1 MMMIQIMQLLNLKT
15 MKNNLKIFLIIMM
28 KVQLHLAGVNWVQI
42 SVVLTE
48 LFCLNNYNILWR
60 LKGMQAQENILWQ
73 IIILHL
79 G

>member
-1 MMMIQIMQLLNLKT
+1 MMIQIMQLLNLKT

-48 LFCLNNYNILWR
+48 LFCLNNYNIL
-60 LKGMQAQENILWQ
+60 
-73 IIILHL
+73 
-79 G
+79 

>member
-48 LFCLNNYNILWR
+48 LFCLNNYNIL
-60 LKGMQAQENILWQ
+60 
-73 IIILHL
+73 
-79 G
+79 